1 MGHAILAQ
9 GASDWPAPSDALELG
24 FYREMKGA
32 LSLAGLSV
40 NCCPVRPVDRVPGGV
55 SKMKI
60 ATIVTAAALLSVSS
74 PPAQAAPPSG
84 ESHVGADRL
93 ETSYAADTLV
103 GNWWTEGK
111 EGKMKI
117 EKTKSGRYQVIL
129 LGGKE
134 EDKKDV
140 NNPDPKLRERKLKGI
155 VIMWN
160 LKFEDGEYVDGYC
173 YNPRD
178 GNTYR
183 VKMKITG
190 KNSLRIR
197 GYLLVPLLGQSQDW
211 ARQV

>member
-1 MGHAILAQ
+1 M
-9 GASDWPAPSDALELG
+9 
-24 FYREMKGA
+24 R
-32 LSLAGLSV
+32 
-40 NCCPVRPVDRVPGGV
+40 
-55 SKMKI
+55 I
-60 ATIVTAAALLSVSS
+60 ATIVSAAALVSAS
-74 PPAQAAPPSG
+74 LTPAHAGPPSG
-84 ESHVGADRL
+84 SPAEGRRPLTWPSAETNIDAARL
-93 ETSYAADTLV
+93 ETSYPAETIE
-103 GNWWTEGK
+103 GTWWTEGK

-117 EKTKSGRYQVIL
+117 EKTKSGRYQVIIVS
-129 LGGKE
+129 GKDE
-134 EDKKDV
+134 NKKDV
-140 NNPDPKLRERKLKGI
+140 HNPDPKQRERKLKGI

-211 ARQV
+211 VRAS

>member
-1 MGHAILAQ
+1 MKT
-9 GASDWPAPSDALELG
+9 AS
-24 FYREMKGA
+24 
-32 LSLAGLSV
+32 
-40 NCCPVRPVDRVPGGV
+40 
-55 SKMKI
+55 
-60 ATIVTAAALLSVSS
+60 IVAAAVLLSMS
-74 PPAQAAPPSG
+74 PVPAHAAPPLA
-84 ESHVGADRL
+84 ETNFGAAPL
-93 ETSYAADTLV
+93 EISYPADTLV

-117 EKTKSGRYQVIL
+117 EKTKSGRFQVIL

-134 EDKKDV
+134 ENKKDV
-140 NNPDPKLRERKLKGI
+140 NNPDPKLRDRKLKGI

-190 KNSLRIR
+190 PNTLRLR

-211 ARQV
+211 TRAA